1 MIDKL
6 NLTVYKVPDYEY
18 LNIHGDLK
26 VDEYRQH
33 IYKDMYFLEKAVVFC
48 RPHKFSD
55 KTNARTPY
63 TKIDLNPKYFESFNS
78 MWALICLIFNS
89 PGLTPDMFNVTR
101 IDIAVD
107 IKDITTV
114 NLLSMLNVKRIRSGS
129 FNFYKGTIYAGSNPK
144 IRIYDKVK
152 EIKAR
157 LKKGEGIT
165 AYENELLV
173 SGDVYTRF
181 EIQARPERNSLK
193 AVLDD
198 TEALVLY
205 FDRLEI
211 FNYPDNEA
219 SGIMQIIYGLI
230 NRKDR
235 NKLDQYK
242 DLHIVEKIK
251 NQFLVSLNNW
261 LKPAE
266 EPF

>member
-6 NLTVYKVPDYEY
+6 NLTVFKVPDYEY
-18 LNIHGDLK
+18 LNIHGNLK
-26 VDEYRQH
+26 VDEYRKH

-48 RPHKFSD
+48 HPHKFSD
-55 KTNARTPY
+55 KANAYIPY

-89 PGLTPDMFNVTR
+89 PDLTPDMFNVTR

-114 NLLSMLNVKRIRSGS
+114 NLLSMLYVKRIRSDN

-157 LKKGEGIT
+157 LVKDGNIT
-165 AYENELLV
+165 AYENELLI

-181 EIQARPERNSLK
+181 EIQARPEKSNFK

-198 TEALVLY
+198 TEALVSY
-205 FDRLEI
+205 FDRLEM
-211 FNYPDNEA
+211 FNYPGNEA
-219 SGIMQIIYGLI
+219 SGVMQILYGLI
-230 NRKDR
+230 NRKNR
-235 NKLDQYK
+235 KQLDQYR
-242 DLHIVEKIK
+242 DMHIVEKIK
-251 NQFLVSLNNW
+251 EFFLVSLNNW

-266 EPF
+266 DPF